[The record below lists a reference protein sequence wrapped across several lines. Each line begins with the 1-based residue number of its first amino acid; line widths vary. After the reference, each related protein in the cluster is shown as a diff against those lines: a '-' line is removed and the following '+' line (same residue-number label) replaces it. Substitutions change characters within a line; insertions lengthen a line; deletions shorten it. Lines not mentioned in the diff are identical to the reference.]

1 VDAGDNGLNIDSIEQ
16 VDNRGAVAFSWADR
30 DDNRHE
36 WAQVLTIEN
45 GGIADVQDH
54 PDAASARK
62 SLRRSGQ
69 TIVAA
74 VDRCHRPILPA
85 ATCSTRSVRYA

>member
-1 VDAGDNGLNIDSIEQ
+1 MDAGDNGLNIDSIEQ
-16 VDNRGAVAFSWADR
+16 VDNRVAVAFSWADR

-62 SLRRSGQ
+62 SLRR
-69 TIVAA
+69 
-74 VDRCHRPILPA
+74 RFR
-85 ATCSTRSVRYA
+85 R